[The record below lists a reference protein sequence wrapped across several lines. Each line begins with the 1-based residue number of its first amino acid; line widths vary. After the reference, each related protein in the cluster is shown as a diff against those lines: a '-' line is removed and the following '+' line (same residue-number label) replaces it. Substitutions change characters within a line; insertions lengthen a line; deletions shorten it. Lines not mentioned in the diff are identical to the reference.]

1 MSRRLIVEFIPQLFN
16 KMLFELSLRTLEEKL
31 PANFLR
37 IHRRYII
44 NIDEIV
50 EVQKY
55 LYGQYLFVLDQ
66 EQQLQLISGWSYQL
80 TLKGM
85 LIF

>member
-1 MSRRLIVEFIPQLFN
+1 MEFIPQLFN

-66 EQQLQLISGWSYQL
+66 EQQLQLISG
-80 TLKGM
+80 
-85 LIF
+85 